1 LLPFPPLA
9 PATAKPYKRAVSSYA
24 EPEKSQMSPA
34 AEKTLLP
41 EALSAARRIT
51 IKVGSAL
58 VVDAATGTANTLWLE
73 GLARD
78 VAALMAEGK
87 TVMIVSSGAGA
98 LGRRH
103 LGLTGKRL
111 KLDEKQAAAAAGQP
125 RLMAAWDQAF
135 TLVGLKTAQVL
146 LTREDTEKRRR
157 WLNARATIETLFGLG
172 CVPIVNEN
180 DTVVTEEI
188 RYGDNDRLA
197 ARAAQLVRSEALI
210 LLSDVDGLYTADP
223 RKDPGAQHI
232 PLVEKLDASIE
243 AMAGGANAQAGVGT
257 GGMATKIAAAKIA
270 GSAGCA
276 TVIAFGAVTR
286 PLSNLGKFTL
296 IKPQASAGAAYKAWI
311 AGTVVPAGKLMLD
324 EGAVRALHNGKS
336 LLPTGIVDVVG
347 SFDKGDSVSVL
358 APSGDEIARG
368 IVSYSADDIRHIR
381 GRTSKDIEA
390 ILGYTSGDEVIHR
403 DDMVVG

>member
-1 LLPFPPLA
+1 MP
-9 PATAKPYKRAVSSYA
+9 
-24 EPEKSQMSPA
+24 PA

-51 IKVGSAL
+51 VKIGSAL
-58 VVDAATGTANTLWLE
+58 VVDAATGMANAAWLD

-78 VAALMAEGK
+78 VADLMKEGR

-103 LGLTGKRL
+103 LGLAGKRL

-135 TLVGLKTAQVL
+135 AAVGLKTAQVL

-157 WLNARATIETLFGLG
+157 WLNARATIETLFDLG

-197 ARAAQLVRSEALI
+197 ARSAQLVRSEALI
-210 LLSDVDGLYTADP
+210 LLSDIDGLYTADP

-232 PLVEKLDASIE
+232 PLVEKIDASVE
-243 AMAGGANAQAGVGT
+243 AMAGGANTQAGVGT

-276 TVIAFGAVTR
+276 TVIAFGAKVR
-286 PLSNLGKFTL
+286 PLSNLDRFTL
-296 IKPQASAGAAYKAWI
+296 IRPQASLGAAYKAWI
-311 AGTVVPAGKLMLD
+311 AGTVAPAGKLMLD

-336 LLPTGIVDVVG
+336 LLPSGIVEVVG
-347 SFDKGDSVSVL
+347 GFDKGESVAVL

-368 IVSYSADDIRHIR
+368 IVSYSADDIRQIR
-381 GRTSKDIEA
+381 GRASKDIEG

-403 DDMVVG
+403 DDMAVG

>member
-1 LLPFPPLA
+1 MSSDATKSLPDVLVS
-9 PATAKPYKRAVSSYA
+9 AK
-24 EPEKSQMSPA
+24 
-34 AEKTLLP
+34 
-41 EALSAARRIT
+41 RIT

-58 VVDAATGTANTLWLE
+58 IVDAASGVADAAWMR
-73 GLARD
+73 GLAED
-78 VAALMAEGK
+78 IAALMAQGK
-87 TVMIVSSGAGA
+87 SVLLVSSGAGA
-98 LGRRH
+98 LGRRY
-103 LGLTGKRL
+103 LGLTRKKL

-125 RLMAAWDQAF
+125 RLMSAWEEAF
-135 TLVGLKTAQVL
+135 ATVGLKTAQVL

-157 WLNARATIETLFGLG
+157 WLNARATIDTLFDLG

-210 LLSDVDGLYTADP
+210 LLSDVDGLYTDDP
-223 RKDPGAQHI
+223 RRNAAAEHI
-232 PLVEKLDASIE
+232 PVVEKLDARIE

-276 TVIAFGAVTR
+276 TLIASGLVVR
-286 PLSNLGKFTL
+286 PLANLVKFTL
-296 IKPQASAGAAYKAWI
+296 IKPQASLGAAYKAWI

-324 EGAVRALHNGKS
+324 DGAVRALHNGKS
-336 LLPTGIVDVVG
+336 LLPSGIVEVTG
-347 SFDKGDSVSVL
+347 QFDKGDSVSIISPAGIEV
-358 APSGDEIARG
+358 ARG
-368 IVSYSADDIRHIR
+368 IVTYSADAIRLIR
-381 GRTSKDIEA
+381 GRGSRDIEA

-403 DDMVVG
+403 DDMALV

>member
-1 LLPFPPLA
+1 
-9 PATAKPYKRAVSSYA
+9 
-24 EPEKSQMSPA
+24 MSPA

-41 EALSAARRIT
+41 EALHAARRIT
-51 IKVGSAL
+51 IKIGSAL
-58 VVDAATGTANTLWLE
+58 VVDATTGMANAAWLD
-73 GLARD
+73 GLAQD
-78 VAALMAEGK
+78 VAALMKEGR
-87 TVMIVSSGAGA
+87 TVMVVSSGAGA

-135 TLVGLKTAQVL
+135 AKVGLKTAQVL

-232 PLVEKLDASIE
+232 PLVEKLDAAIE

-276 TVIAFGAVTR
+276 TVIAYGAVVR
-286 PLSNLGKFTL
+286 PLSSLERFTL

-336 LLPTGIVDVVG
+336 LLPSGIVEVLG

-381 GRTSKDIEA
+381 GRASKDIEG

-403 DDMVVG
+403 DDMAVG

>member
-1 LLPFPPLA
+1 MP
-9 PATAKPYKRAVSSYA
+9 
-24 EPEKSQMSPA
+24 PA

-41 EALSAARRIT
+41 EALRAARRIT
-51 IKVGSAL
+51 VKVGSAL
-58 VVDAATGTANTLWLE
+58 VVDAASGMANAAWLE
-73 GLARD
+73 GLAQD
-78 VAALMAEGK
+78 VAALMKEGR
-87 TVMIVSSGAGA
+87 TVMVVSSGAGA

-135 TLVGLKTAQVL
+135 ALVGLKTAQVL

-157 WLNARATIETLFGLG
+157 WLNARATIETLFALG

-223 RKDPGAQHI
+223 RKDPQAQHI

-243 AMAGGANAQAGVGT
+243 AMAGGANTQAGVGT

-276 TVIAFGAVTR
+276 TVIAYGAVVR
-286 PLSNLGKFTL
+286 PLSNLERFTL

-336 LLPTGIVDVVG
+336 LLPSGIVEILG

-381 GRTSKDIEA
+381 GRTSKDIEG

-403 DDMVVG
+403 DDMVVA

>member
-1 LLPFPPLA
+1 M
-9 PATAKPYKRAVSSYA
+9 TSES
-24 EPEKSQMSPA
+24 EKV
-34 AEKTLLP
+34 LLP
-41 EALSAARRIT
+41 EVLASAKRIT

-58 VVDAATGTANTLWLE
+58 IVDAASGVADAAWMR
-73 GLARD
+73 GLAQD
-78 VAALMAEGK
+78 IAALMAEGK
-87 TVMIVSSGAGA
+87 SVLLVSSGAGA
-98 LGRRH
+98 LGRRY
-103 LGLTGKRL
+103 LGLTRKKL

-125 RLMAAWDQAF
+125 RLMSAWEEAFQA
-135 TLVGLKTAQVL
+135 VGLKTAQVL

-157 WLNARATIETLFGLG
+157 WLNARATIETLFDLR

-210 LLSDVDGLYTADP
+210 LLSDVDGLYTDDP
-223 RKDPGAQHI
+223 RRNANAEHI
-232 PLVEKLDASIE
+232 TVVEKLDASIE

-276 TVIAFGAVTR
+276 TLIASGQVVR
-286 PLSNLGKFTL
+286 PLSALGRDAKFTL
-296 IKPQASAGAAYKAWI
+296 IKPQASLSAAYKAWI

-336 LLPTGIVDVVG
+336 LLPSGIVEVTG
-347 SFDKGDSVSVL
+347 HFDKGDSVSIISPAGLEV
-358 APSGDEIARG
+358 ARG
-368 IVSYSADDIRHIR
+368 IVTYSAEAIRLIR
-381 GRTSKDIEA
+381 GRGSRDIEA

-403 DDMVVG
+403 DDMALV

>member
-1 LLPFPPLA
+1 MP
-9 PATAKPYKRAVSSYA
+9 
-24 EPEKSQMSPA
+24 PA

-41 EALSAARRIT
+41 EALGAARRIT
-51 IKVGSAL
+51 IKIGSAL
-58 VVDAATGTANTLWLE
+58 VVDPATGTANTAWLE

-78 VAALMAEGK
+78 VAALMDEGR

-103 LGLTGKRL
+103 LGLIHKRL

-135 TLVGLKTAQVL
+135 AAVGLKTAQVL

-223 RKDPGAQHI
+223 RKDPAARHI
-232 PLVEKLDASIE
+232 PVVERLDAAIE

-276 TVIAFGAVTR
+276 TVIAYGAVLR
-286 PLSNLGKFTL
+286 PLSNLERFTL
-296 IKPQASAGAAYKAWI
+296 IKPQASIGAAYKAWI

-336 LLPTGIVDVVG
+336 LLPSGIVEVVG
-347 SFDKGDSVSVL
+347 NFEKGESVSVL

-381 GRTSKDIEA
+381 GRASRDIEG

-403 DDMVVG
+403 DDMAVG

>member
-1 LLPFPPLA
+1 MP
-9 PATAKPYKRAVSSYA
+9 
-24 EPEKSQMSPA
+24 PA

-41 EALSAARRIT
+41 EALGAARRIT
-51 IKVGSAL
+51 VKVGSAL
-58 VVDAATGTANTLWLE
+58 VVDAATGTANAAWLE

-78 VAALMAEGK
+78 VADLMKEGR
-87 TVMIVSSGAGA
+87 TVMVVSSGAGA

-135 TLVGLKTAQVL
+135 ATVGIKTAQVL

-157 WLNARATIETLFGLG
+157 WLNARATIETLFALG

-197 ARAAQLVRSEALI
+197 ARSAQLVRSEALI
-210 LLSDVDGLYTADP
+210 LLSDIDGLYTSDP
-223 RKDPGAQHI
+223 RKDAGARHI
-232 PLVEKLDASIE
+232 PLVEKIDASIE
-243 AMAGGANAQAGVGT
+243 AMAGGANALAGVGT

-276 TVIAFGAVTR
+276 TVIAFGAVLH
-286 PLSNLGKFTL
+286 PLSNLDRFTL
-296 IKPQASAGAAYKAWI
+296 IKPQASLGAAYKAWI
-311 AGTVVPAGKLMLD
+311 AGTVAPAGKLMLD

-336 LLPTGIVDVVG
+336 LLPSGIVEVVG
-347 SFDKGDSVSVL
+347 HFDKGESVAVL
-358 APSGDEIARG
+358 SPSGEEIARG
-368 IVSYSADDIRHIR
+368 IVSYSADDIRQIR
-381 GRTSKDIEA
+381 GRASRDIES

-403 DDMVVG
+403 DDMAVG

>member
-1 LLPFPPLA
+1 
-9 PATAKPYKRAVSSYA
+9 
-24 EPEKSQMSPA
+24 MSPA

-41 EALSAARRIT
+41 EALHAARRIT
-51 IKVGSAL
+51 IKIGSAL
-58 VVDAATGTANTLWLE
+58 VVDATTGMANAAWLD
-73 GLARD
+73 GLAQD
-78 VAALMAEGK
+78 VAALMKEGR
-87 TVMIVSSGAGA
+87 TVMVVSSGAGA

-135 TLVGLKTAQVL
+135 AKVGLKTAQVL

-232 PLVEKLDASIE
+232 PLVEKLDAAIE

-276 TVIAFGAVTR
+276 TVIAYGAVVR
-286 PLSNLGKFTL
+286 PLSSLERFTL

-336 LLPTGIVDVVG
+336 LLPSGIVEVLG

-368 IVSYSADDIRHIR
+368 IVGYSADDIRHIR
-381 GRTSKDIEA
+381 GRASKDIEG

-403 DDMVVG
+403 DDMAVG

>member
-1 LLPFPPLA
+1 MSSDAIKSLPDVLIS
-9 PATAKPYKRAVSSYA
+9 AK
-24 EPEKSQMSPA
+24 
-34 AEKTLLP
+34 
-41 EALSAARRIT
+41 RIT

-58 VVDAATGTANTLWLE
+58 IVDAASGVADAAWMR
-73 GLARD
+73 GLAED
-78 VAALMAEGK
+78 VAALMAQGK
-87 TVMIVSSGAGA
+87 SVLLVSSGAGA
-98 LGRRH
+98 LGRRY
-103 LGLTGKRL
+103 LGLTRKKL

-125 RLMAAWDQAF
+125 RLMSAWEEAF
-135 TLVGLKTAQVL
+135 ATVGLKTAQVL

-157 WLNARATIETLFGLG
+157 WLNARATIDTLFDLG

-210 LLSDVDGLYTADP
+210 LLSDVDGLYTDDP
-223 RKDPGAQHI
+223 RRNAAAEHI
-232 PLVEKLDASIE
+232 PVVEKLDASIE

-276 TVIAFGAVTR
+276 TLIASGQVVR
-286 PLSNLGKFTL
+286 PLANLAKFTL
-296 IKPQASAGAAYKAWI
+296 IKPQASLGAAYKAWI

-324 EGAVRALHNGKS
+324 DGAVRALHNGKS
-336 LLPTGIVDVVG
+336 LLPSGIVEVTG
-347 SFDKGDSVSVL
+347 QFDKGDSVSIISPAGV
-358 APSGDEIARG
+358 EVARG
-368 IVSYSADDIRHIR
+368 IVTYSADAIRLIR
-381 GRTSKDIEA
+381 GRGSRDIEA

-403 DDMVVG
+403 DDMALV

>member
-1 LLPFPPLA
+1 MP
-9 PATAKPYKRAVSSYA
+9 
-24 EPEKSQMSPA
+24 PA

-41 EALSAARRIT
+41 EALGHARRIT
-51 IKVGSAL
+51 VKVGSAL
-58 VVDAATGTANTLWLE
+58 VVDAASGTANAAWLE

-78 VAALMAEGK
+78 VAALMAEGR
-87 TVMIVSSGAGA
+87 TVMVVSSGAGA

-135 TLVGLKTAQVL
+135 AAVGLKTAQVL

-157 WLNARATIETLFGLG
+157 WLNARATIETLFSLG

-223 RKDPGAQHI
+223 RKDASATHI
-232 PLVEKLDASIE
+232 PLVEKLDATIE

-276 TVIAFGAVTR
+276 TVIAFGAVMW
-286 PLSNLGKFTL
+286 PLSNLERFTL
-296 IKPQASAGAAYKAWI
+296 IRPQASLGAAYKAWI

-336 LLPTGIVDVVG
+336 LLPSGIVEVVG

-358 APSGDEIARG
+358 APSGAEIARG
-368 IVSYSADDIRHIR
+368 IVSYSAEDIRQIR
-381 GRTSKDIEA
+381 GRASKDIEA
-390 ILGYTSGDEVIHR
+390 ILGYTSGEEVIHR
-403 DDMVVG
+403 DDMAVS

>member
-1 LLPFPPLA
+1 MSSDATKLLPDVL
-9 PATAKPYKRAVSSYA
+9 
-24 EPEKSQMSPA
+24 
-34 AEKTLLP
+34 
-41 EALSAARRIT
+41 LSAKRIT

-58 VVDAATGTANTLWLE
+58 IVDAASGVADAAWMR
-73 GLARD
+73 GLAED
-78 VAALMAEGK
+78 IASLMAEGK
-87 TVMIVSSGAGA
+87 SVLLVSSGAGA
-98 LGRRH
+98 LGRRY
-103 LGLTGKRL
+103 LGLMRKKL

-125 RLMAAWDQAF
+125 RLMSAWEEAF
-135 TLVGLKTAQVL
+135 QTVGLKTAQVL

-157 WLNARATIETLFGLG
+157 WLNARATIDTLFDLG

-210 LLSDVDGLYTADP
+210 LLSDVDGLYTDDP
-223 RKDPGAQHI
+223 RRNAAAEHI
-232 PLVEKLDASIE
+232 PVVEKLDASIE

-276 TVIAFGAVTR
+276 TLIASGLVVR
-286 PLSNLGKFTL
+286 PLANLVKFTL
-296 IKPQASAGAAYKAWI
+296 IKPQASLGAAYKAWI

-324 EGAVRALHNGKS
+324 DGAVRALHNGKS
-336 LLPTGIVDVVG
+336 LLPSGIVEVTG
-347 SFDKGDSVSVL
+347 QFDKGDSVSIIS
-358 APSGDEIARG
+358 PSGIEVARG
-368 IVSYSADDIRHIR
+368 IVTYSAEAIRSIR
-381 GRTSKDIEA
+381 GRGSRDIEG

-403 DDMVVG
+403 DDMALV

>member
-1 LLPFPPLA
+1 
-9 PATAKPYKRAVSSYA
+9 
-24 EPEKSQMSPA
+24 MSPA

>member
-1 LLPFPPLA
+1 
-9 PATAKPYKRAVSSYA
+9 
-24 EPEKSQMSPA
+24 MSPA

-41 EALSAARRIT
+41 EALGAARRLT
-51 IKVGSAL
+51 VKVGSAL
-58 VVDAATGTANTLWLE
+58 VVDAQSGTANTAWLE

-78 VAALMAEGK
+78 IAALMAEGR
-87 TVMIVSSGAGA
+87 TVMLVSSGAGA

-135 TLVGLKTAQVL
+135 AAVGLKTAQVL

-157 WLNARATIETLFGLG
+157 WLNARATIETLFTLG

-223 RKDPGAQHI
+223 RKDPAAQHI

-243 AMAGGANAQAGVGT
+243 AMAGGANTAAGVGT

-276 TVIAFGAVTR
+276 TVIAFGAVVR
-286 PLSNLGKFTL
+286 PLSSLERFTL

-336 LLPTGIVDVVG
+336 LLPSGIVEILG

-368 IVSYSADDIRHIR
+368 IVSYSAEDIRQIR
-381 GRTSKDIEA
+381 GRASRDIEG

-403 DDMVVG
+403 DDMAVG

>member
-1 LLPFPPLA
+1 MSSDATKLLPDVL
-9 PATAKPYKRAVSSYA
+9 
-24 EPEKSQMSPA
+24 
-34 AEKTLLP
+34 
-41 EALSAARRIT
+41 LSAKRIT

-58 VVDAATGTANTLWLE
+58 IVDAASGVADAAWMR
-73 GLARD
+73 GLAQD
-78 VAALMAEGK
+78 IAALMAQGK
-87 TVMIVSSGAGA
+87 SVLLVSSGAGA
-98 LGRRH
+98 LGRRY
-103 LGLTGKRL
+103 LGLTRKKL

-125 RLMAAWDQAF
+125 RLMSAWEAAFQ
-135 TLVGLKTAQVL
+135 TVGLKTAQVL

-157 WLNARATIETLFGLG
+157 WLNARATIDTLFDLG

-210 LLSDVDGLYTADP
+210 LLSDVDGLYTDDP
-223 RKDPGAQHI
+223 RRNAGAEHI
-232 PLVEKLDASIE
+232 PVVEKLDASIE

-276 TVIAFGAVTR
+276 TLIASGQLVR
-286 PLSNLGKFTL
+286 PLANLGKFTL
-296 IKPQASAGAAYKAWI
+296 IKPQASLGAAYKAWI

-336 LLPTGIVDVVG
+336 LLPSGIVEIAG
-347 SFDKGDSVSVL
+347 QFDKGDSVSIISPAGV
-358 APSGDEIARG
+358 EVARG
-368 IVSYSADDIRHIR
+368 IVTYSAEAIRAIR
-381 GRTSKDIEA
+381 GRGSRDIEA

-403 DDMVVG
+403 DDMALV

>member
-1 LLPFPPLA
+1 M
-9 PATAKPYKRAVSSYA
+9 PA
-24 EPEKSQMSPA
+24 A
-34 AEKTLLP
+34 AEKTILP
-41 EALSAARRIT
+41 EVLVGVRRVT

-58 VVDAATGTANTLWLE
+58 VIDALSGTPNRAWLD

-78 VAALMAEGK
+78 VAALVAEGK
-87 TVMIVSSGAGA
+87 TVMIVSSGAVA
-98 LGRRH
+98 IGRRH
-103 LGLTGKRL
+103 LGLGSKRL

-125 RLMAAWDQAF
+125 RLMAAWDEAF
-135 TLVGLKTAQVL
+135 GIVGLKTAQVL

-157 WLNARATIETLFGLG
+157 WLNARATIETLFDLG

-197 ARAAQLVRSEALI
+197 ARAAQLVKAEALI
-210 LLSDVDGLYTADP
+210 LLSDIDGLYTTDP
-223 RKDPGAQHI
+223 RKDAGAQHI

-243 AMAGGANAQAGVGT
+243 AMAGGANAHAGVGT

-276 TVIAFGAVTR
+276 TIIALGTKLQ
-286 PLSNLGKFTL
+286 PLSNLDRFTL
-296 IKPQASAGAAYKAWI
+296 FKPQASLGAAYKAWI

-324 EGAVRALHNGKS
+324 DGAARALHNGKS
-336 LLPTGIVDVVG
+336 LLPSGIVEVIG
-347 SFDKGDSVSVL
+347 SFDKGDSVSIL

-368 IVSYSADDIRHIR
+368 IVSYSADDIRDIR
-381 GRTSKDIEA
+381 GRTSRDIES

-403 DDMVVG
+403 DDLVML